1 MYKDAARS
9 TYTPRHQYPNT
20 SSTYRRQ
27 HGKSREIIISNS
39 SQTQFTRNA
48 YREYATGVKRSYKNS
63 INRVARPPHIW
74 WNCAIAAKISHSTMG
89 GSRKARGLRK
99 LENCKA
105 HKMHK
110 PACTQHISAKDT
122 TRARNVHR
130 MIIYVSKAQLA
141 NWDTNQTPHRHHSM
155 CAMCPTV
162 RKNCVLRRCWCARAP
177 RGGSRASKRRLSCNK
192 PIHMLMACHN
202 TPHIHRNGAHGDTF
216 IL

>member
-99 LENCKA
+99 FENCKA

-110 PACTQHISAKDT
+110 PACTQHISAKT
-122 TRARNVHR
+122 RRAR
-130 MIIYVSKAQLA
+130 
-141 NWDTNQTPHRHHSM
+141 
-155 CAMCPTV
+155 AMCILWLFTF
-162 RKNCVLRRCWCARAP
+162 LRRNWQTETQIRPHTVIIRCAQCVRLCAKFVSFGVVGVRARQEEDRAP
-177 RGGSRASKRRLSCNK
+177 PNV
-192 PIHMLMACHN
+192 
-202 TPHIHRNGAHGDTF
+202 D
-216 IL
+216 